1 MMAQELLMHMTLM
14 QVRFSVGDCFYH
26 ASPDEAEEKLQE
38 GEKSPCAA
46 FMCIQMLGYISS
58 GRLLLWQGIPSQNSL
73 MCLAMHI
80 DSTVLH
86 ARTS

>member
-1 MMAQELLMHMTLM
+1 MMTEELMMHMTLM

-46 FMCIQMLGYISS
+46 FMCIQM
-58 GRLLLWQGIPSQNSL
+58 
-73 MCLAMHI
+73 
-80 DSTVLH
+80 
-86 ARTS
+86 